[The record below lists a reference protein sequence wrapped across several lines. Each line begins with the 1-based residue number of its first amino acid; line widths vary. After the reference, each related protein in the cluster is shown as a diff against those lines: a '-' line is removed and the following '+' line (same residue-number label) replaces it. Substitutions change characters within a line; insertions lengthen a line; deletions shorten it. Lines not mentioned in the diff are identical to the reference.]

1 MINTHYESAWQV
13 VINLAKINE
22 CRYLEGLND
31 NRDVIF
37 ALVNCIEP
45 IFYQQLLHQVGSVDA
60 RIILVP
66 LPVLKLDVKAD
77 SPLSVDCSRK
87 LFIEHS
93 DEVYNL
99 LRSLNLVLLVLILRS
114 PSVSHL

>member
-45 IFYQQLLHQVGSVDA
+45 IFYQ
-60 RIILVP
+60 
-66 LPVLKLDVKAD
+66 
-77 SPLSVDCSRK
+77 
-87 LFIEHS
+87 
-93 DEVYNL
+93 
-99 LRSLNLVLLVLILRS
+99 
-114 PSVSHL
+114 